1 MRIDTHSLS
10 VKFLAL
16 LVSAAAVIILIFCL
30 SFSFYYL
37 DSRDFDSAIRI
48 SHPYKIFGGTSLHI
62 ILPAL
67 LSIIILELR
76 RIHNLSY
83 YLISPCIGVL
93 IFLLFRVLWIHA
105 LEPYL
110 ESLKPETNS
119 NFGNITGNPE
129 QAIRSTP
136 SYIVWVIF
144 MLTSALYSYL
154 YWFITLR
161 NRVLK

>member
-1 MRIDTHSLS
+1 MKIDTHSLS

-16 LVSAAAVIILIFCL
+16 LVSAAAIIILIFCL

-37 DSRDFDSAIRI
+37 NSKDFDTAIRI
-48 SHPYKIFGGTSLHI
+48 SHPYKILGGISLHV

-76 RIHNLSY
+76 KIHNLSY

-93 IFLLFRVLWIHA
+93 IFLLFRFLWIHT

-119 NFGNITGNPE
+119 NFGHITSNPT
-129 QAIRSTP
+129 QAVRSTP
-136 SYIVWVIF
+136 SYIVWIIF
-144 MLTSALYSYL
+144 MLTSALYAYL

-161 NRVLK
+161 NKVLK